1 MTTIFLINKI
11 RVDHQI
17 TDTEKI
23 NKNSFFKA
31 FRQAPLHLDYGDI
44 LYNQAYNMFFE
55 EKLESLQYDAYLV
68 ITGAMRGSSKEKIY
82 EELGLQPLQLQCWF
96 RELKTFYKIFKSK
109 SSSYLFKLISEKI
122 HAYVIRNVNNSPL
135 LTLDTTSSKT
145 LSSF

>member
-1 MTTIFLINKI
+1 
-11 RVDHQI
+11 
-17 TDTEKI
+17 
-23 NKNSFFKA
+23 
-31 FRQAPLHLDYGDI
+31 
-44 LYNQAYNMFFE
+44 MFFE
-55 EKLESLQYDAYLV
+55 EKLESIQYDAYLA
-68 ITGAMRGSSKEKIY
+68 ITGAMRGSSKGKIY

-122 HAYVIRNVNNSPL
+122 HAYVIRNVDNSPL